1 MMKLLAC
8 SGQVVYRPHG
18 LLSGVPALLLI
29 EGAFAFL
36 KIGVALSKLKP
47 ASQAVASEFSLGLG
61 LETNLG
67 V

>member
-8 SGQVVYRPHG
+8 SGQVVYRP
-18 LLSGVPALLLI
+18 PALLLI

-47 ASQAVASEFSLGLG
+47 ASQPVASEFSLGLG

>member
-1 MMKLLAC
+1 MMKLLAR
-8 SGQVVYRPHG
+8 SGQVVYRPLG

-29 EGAFAFL
+29 KGAFTLL
-36 KIGVALSKLKP
+36 KIGVAPHKLKP
-47 ASQAVASEFSLGLG
+47 ASKPMASEFSFGLG